1 MCYSENAR
9 KLNPMFLKLVR
20 KSISLY
26 VLLKYRKI
34 DPAVR
39 YFYRDTYYCQ
49 LQQLKYIGKD
59 FLSKKKYK
67 AIVYNGEF
75 GQELLFVL
83 PFAYWHYK
91 NGTLKK
97 TVSAK
102 YTKELYFFSPD
113 HEERFDTRT
122 TEGNYNFEAPR
133 ILYSHNYNM
142 SKWSPVPLKEKY
154 RNEVYVYQKP
164 ILIIANRYNSEWDGP
179 PISFFSI
186 PLLDSLFTSLKE
198 KYTIIYNRPRPQNI
212 TNDNSDVYDLDE
224 YDWIKKEHP
233 EIVLMEDLY
242 KENKGK
248 ARNFNHL
255 QLMVYANANRFI
267 SVHGGTATLASYFGG
282 INLILSKKGLEHH
295 FGCFHKL
302 FTQLSGAAILHA
314 KTDDEVMEYVEQHFI
329 SKSTKTLP
337 ATHEI

>member
-1 MCYSENAR
+1 M
-9 KLNPMFLKLVR
+9 LLTFVR

-26 VLLKYRKI
+26 VKLRYHSI
-34 DPAVR
+34 EPAVR

-67 AIVYNGEF
+67 TIVYNGEF

-83 PFAYWHYK
+83 PFAYWHHL

-97 TVSAK
+97 TVSTK

-122 TEGNYNFEAPR
+122 TEGNSNFEFPR
-133 ILYSHNYNM
+133 ILYSHDYNM
-142 SKWSPVPLKEKY
+142 TKWSAVPLKEQY
-154 RNEVYVYQKP
+154 CNDVYVYEKP
-164 ILIIANRYNSEWDGP
+164 ILIIANRYNTEWDGP

-186 PLLDSLFTSLKE
+186 PLLDALFTRLKE
-198 KYTIIYNRPRPQNI
+198 EFTIIYNRPRPQNI
-212 TNDNSDVYDLDE
+212 TMDNSDIHDLNE
-224 YDWIKKEHP
+224 YNWIQKKHP

-242 KENKGK
+242 KENKGN

-255 QLMVYANANRFI
+255 QLMVYANADRFI

-295 FGCFHKL
+295 FGCFKKL
-302 FTQLSGAAILHA
+302 FTKLSGATILHA
-314 KTDDEVMEYVEQHFI
+314 RTDEEVMKFTEQYFAI
-329 SKSTKTLP
+329 KSPKNIP